1 MNLEKLK
8 EITVT
13 MYSALLNSRIPEK
26 HKLHMILI
34 AVSNDGDYM
43 PMTHGIGCNNII
55 GILSSDILGDG
66 PGLRDLQPICERLAI
81 YLRSTNI
88 AQEAGIHF
96 MLYVITEDYR
106 SFTTALFGLKPIT
119 ARGVAARAA
128 ISVNQAVL
136 DMVKIQPQVGEPPT
150 VSTQSN

>member
-1 MNLEKLK
+1 MNLDKLK
-8 EITVT
+8 ELAVT

-55 GILSSDILGDG
+55 GILSGDLKGEG
-66 PGLRDLQPICERLAI
+66 PQLEEMRPICERLAI
-81 YLRSTNI
+81 YLRSTNM
-88 AQEAGIHF
+88 AQEAGINF
-96 MLYVITEDYR
+96 LLYTISEDFKTY
-106 SFTTALFGLKPIT
+106 TAALFGLKPLT

-136 DMVKIQPQVGEPPT
+136 DMVKVQPARGEPPPQQAT
-150 VSTQSN
+150 N